1 MMVRKSLRLCF
12 PVLALIAALIVACA
26 PRRAVRYTLAPLPPA
41 STLAVIVDSPN
52 NIKNVVLTQFLKSGY
67 RVKAFNAADFYT
79 LSDVYDLKDFKRI
92 SYYSGSDTS
101 LISMEKS
108 FNNIYKLHIY
118 NFELSKADTLE
129 EIRNKFN
136 VQYLVLLDL
145 KNWEHTSW
153 GRAID
158 LRSQELI
165 WVENYPTKY
174 GDSLEKVVGH
184 MIDSMSKR

>member
-1 MMVRKSLRLCF
+1 MMVRKSLRLSI
-12 PVLALIAALIVACA
+12 PVLALIGTLLISCA
-26 PRRAVRYTLAPLPPA
+26 PRRAVRYTLSPLPQA
-41 STLAVIVDSPN
+41 SSLAVIVDSPN
-52 NIKNVVLTQFLKSGY
+52 NIKNIVLMQFLKSGY
-67 RVKAFNAADFYT
+67 RVKAFNATDFYT

-92 SYYSGSDTS
+92 SYYSGSDNS

-118 NFELSKADTLE
+118 NFELNKADTLD

-145 KNWEHTSW
+145 KNWEQVSW

-158 LRSQELI
+158 LRSQELV

-174 GDSLEKVVGH
+174 GDSVEKVVAH